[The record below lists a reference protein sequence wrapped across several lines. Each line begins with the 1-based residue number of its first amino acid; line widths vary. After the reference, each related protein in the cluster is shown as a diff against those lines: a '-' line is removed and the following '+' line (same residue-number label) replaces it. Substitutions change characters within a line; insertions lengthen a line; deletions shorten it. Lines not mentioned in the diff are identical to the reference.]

1 MVADMLAVG
10 LTKERRRGMIKQ
22 IYIKHVSGKRNWI
35 DHNNVVFGYEKD
47 QQCCESFGWA
57 VYDPITREKV
67 ADDIEGIPYHFDFT
81 SGAREDEEP
90 YTDIEY
96 PDVLDVVHVTLVH
109 DEDETKKLIFEC
121 WCNHNG
127 YYYHDFS
134 FERNEKEGTK

>member
-1 MVADMLAVG
+1 
-10 LTKERRRGMIKQ
+10 MIKQ
-22 IYIKHVSGKRNWI
+22 ICMKHDSWWDTKRNWI
-35 DHNNVVFGYEKD
+35 DHNNVVFGYSDD

-67 ADDIEGIPYHFDFT
+67 ADDIDGKPYHFDFE
-81 SGAREDEEP
+81 SGANEDVVP

-96 PDVLDVVHVTLVH
+96 PDVLDVVHVTLIH
-109 DEDETKKLIFEC
+109 DEDKTKKLIFEC

-134 FERNEKEGTK
+134 LKKNEK